1 MKKFRTL
8 LVLLLTIVLTGC
20 GNTKSLTCTAVDETV
35 ESTKNSTLRVKVKD
49 KKIQDMRFTV
59 DMLFPVEM
67 QSQRQSYINEIK
79 RTKPFIEATLID
91 GGIRMVTKMED
102 GSFIGIDAEQ
112 EITVSELREVLE
124 IQGYTCK

>member
-20 GNTKSLTCTAVDETV
+20 GNTKSLTCTAVDETA